1 VLLVDDHRVLLDR
14 VSSLL
19 SDDFDVVGL
28 CTDGRQAIDAAPT
41 VAPDVVVLDINMPGL
56 DGFQTMRGLTQAGSR
71 APVVILS
78 LHDAEECVAE
88 AFRCGARGYVL
99 KRQVVHDLSGALD
112 QVLQGRLFAPSLTSL
127 YRLTNGPSAP
137 HAMQLYGDVPPFL
150 DGLAAFFDK
159 ALRHGDATCIAA
171 TEDVREGLR
180 ARLRVRGWDVG
191 GSPGHD
197 RCLFLDAGETL
208 NRFMRNGLPDAE
220 LLAELVAQLD
230 DFRRTVANNATSG
243 LTMFGNMVVSLIAS
257 GNAAGT
263 IALEKQWNALTQD
276 RPYFTLCGYATSCFQ
291 NGSADLWS
299 RVCAEH
305 WAVSQASDLS

>member
-1 VLLVDDHRVLLDR
+1 MLLVDDHRVLLER

-19 SDDFDVVGL
+19 SDDFEVVGL
-28 CTDGRQAIDAAPT
+28 FTDGREAIDAAPT

-56 DGFQTMRGLTQAGSR
+56 DGFQTMRALKQAGSR
-71 APVVILS
+71 APVVFLS
-78 LHDAEECVAE
+78 LHDADECVAE

-112 QVLQGRLFAPSLTSL
+112 QVLHGRMFAPSLTSL
-127 YRLTNGPSAP
+127 YRLADGPGAS
-137 HAMQLYGDVPPFL
+137 HAMQLYGDVPSFL
-150 DGLAAFFDK
+150 DGLAAFFDM

-191 GSPGHD
+191 GSSGHD
-197 RCLFLDAGETL
+197 RCLFLDARETL
-208 NRFMRNGLPDAE
+208 NRFMRNGLPDAKLLAE
-220 LLAELVAQLD
+220 LLAELD
-230 DFRRTVANNATSG
+230 DFRRTVANNATSA
-243 LTMFGNMVVSLIAS
+243 LTIFGNMVVSLIAS

-276 RPYFTLCGYATSCFQ
+276 RPYFTLCGYATSSFH

-305 WAVSQASDLS
+305 WAVSQASDL